1 MTQHQQFALI
11 GPGHVGLSLSALLQS
26 NGYKCTAVVSR
37 TEDGEEEI
45 REHLGDGVDIYLWD
59 SVEPITAD
67 FILVAV
73 PDDVIHDIGLQL
85 ASLYTDSDIK
95 NITFIHFSGIQDSGV
110 LQPLRDIGHHSASLH
125 PLQTVPNIAAGKH
138 ALTGCAWALEGDSEE
153 LCRQIVDDLNGKLIR
168 LSEEQKV
175 PYHLAAV
182 MASNLLVALQAM
194 AIDIASEAGLTQDE
208 FLDVFGPL
216 IRQSLNNLLE
226 NGPDSAISGPLKR
239 ADNTT
244 IERHLHWLENADEK
258 YLTVYRELSHYLM
271 EVLLAENVIG
281 LQEVETLTKTLDDT
295 A

>member
-1 MTQHQQFALI
+1 MTEHQQFALI
-11 GPGHVGLSLSALLQS
+11 GPGHIGLSLSSLLQ
-26 NGYKCTAVVSR
+26 NTGYTCTAVVSR
-37 TEDGEEEI
+37 TEDGEDEI
-45 REHLGDGVDIYLWD
+45 REHLGDDVEIYLWD
-59 SVEPITAD
+59 SVEPIHAD

-73 PDDVIHDIGLQL
+73 PDDVIHDIGVQL
-85 ASLYTDSDIK
+85 ASLYTNSDLK
-95 NITFIHFSGIQDSGV
+95 DITFIHFSGIQDSGV
-110 LQPLRDIGHHSASLH
+110 LQPLRDIGHRSASLH
-125 PLQTVPNIAAGKH
+125 PLQTVPSIAAGKQ

-153 LCRQIVDDLNGKLIR
+153 LCRQIVDALDGKLIR

-208 FLDVFGPL
+208 FLGVFGPL
-216 IRQSLNNLLE
+216 IRQSLNNLLD
-226 NGPDSAISGPLKR
+226 NGPGSAISGPLKR
-239 ADNTT
+239 ADNST
-244 IERHLHWLENADEK
+244 IERHLDWLQNADEK

>member
-1 MTQHQQFALI
+1 MSEQTRFALI
-11 GPGHVGLSLSALLQS
+11 GPGHIGLSLSSLLQK
-26 NGYKCTAVVSR
+26 NGYSCTAVVSR
-37 TEDGEEEI
+37 TKDGEDEI
-45 REHLGDGVDIYLWD
+45 HEYLGDGVDIYIWD
-59 SVEPITAD
+59 TVEPIDAD

-85 ASLYTDSDIK
+85 ASLYTNSDL
-95 NITFIHFSGIQDSGV
+95 NGITFIHFSGIQNSGV

-125 PLQTVPNIAAGKH
+125 PLQTVPTIAAGQQ
-138 ALTGCAWALEGDSEE
+138 ALSGCAWALEGDSEA
-153 LCRQIVDDLNGKLIR
+153 LCAQIVNDLDGKLIR
-168 LSEEQKV
+168 LTEEQKV

-208 FLDVFGPL
+208 FLEVFGPL
-216 IRQSLNNLLE
+216 LRQSLDNLLE

-239 ADNTT
+239 ADNST
-244 IERHLHWLENADEK
+244 IERHLDWLQNADEK

-295 A
+295 T

>member
-1 MTQHQQFALI
+1 MIEHQQFALI
-11 GPGHVGLSLSALLQS
+11 GPGHIGLSLSSLLQN
-26 NGYKCTAVVSR
+26 NGYTCTAVVSR
-37 TEDGEEEI
+37 TEDGEDEI
-45 REHLGDGVDIYLWD
+45 REHLGNDVDIHFWD
-59 SVEPITAD
+59 AVEPIDAE

-73 PDDVIHDIGLQL
+73 PDDVIYDMGLQL
-85 ASLYTDSDIK
+85 ASLYTNADVKD
-95 NITFIHFSGIQDSGV
+95 ITFIHFSGIQDSGV
-110 LQPLRDIGHHSASLH
+110 LQPLRDIGHYSASLH
-125 PLQTVPNIAAGKH
+125 PLQTVPSIAAGKQ

-153 LCRQIVDDLNGKLIR
+153 LCRQLVDALDGKLIR
-168 LSEEQKV
+168 LTEEQKV

-216 IRQSLNNLLE
+216 IRQSLNNLLD

-239 ADNTT
+239 ADNST
-244 IERHLHWLENADEK
+244 IERHLDWLQNADEK

-281 LQEVETLTKTLDDT
+281 LQDVETLTKTLDDT